1 MGFKLSSFGAQIAR
15 RASEERRTREEEA
28 NELLKIGFVDR
39 METVRE
45 ERKARRAKKEKLTA
59 IGKSLEQLGISGDG
73 VAGILATDIDEASAT
88 LKLLQES
95 ARTLPDFKID
105 DVVQASGTSGI
116 TVQEAVDR
124 VMGELQTTKEADS
137 IIQTDDSFFA
147 PSQEKLRERAQEMA
161 GAFGEDYD
169 QIFKESA
176 GEYVRGELPK
186 TDIDYQALYRADP
199 LADLR
204 RRQLEAQVVSDEFVV
219 ENLEKNQKLKEE
231 IAELDQQIKQKS
243 LTLTDAKIKKIQNDL
258 HEIDLKSLSIP
269 ENRGFRKDIG
279 QEIANT
285 IGLEVSWNPDT
296 GYTSLEKDQNK
307 QIQFFNLQQKALEQ
321 MSYYYR
327 LGQVQDQIDPYVFA
341 MKKTREI
348 LNLTGKAPEDPK

>member
-186 TDIDYQALYRADP
+186 TNIDRQALYRADP

-204 RRQLEAQVVSDEFVV
+204 RRQLAAQVKASEF
-219 ENLEKNQKLKEE
+219 EADNLEKNAEFKQEL
-231 IAELDQQIKQKS
+231 AELDKQQKEKN
-243 LTLTDAKIKKIQNDL
+243 LTLTDAKINELTKKLNK
-258 HEIDLKSLSIP
+258 IDVKSLTVDQ
-269 ENRGFRKDIG
+269 NRGFKKDIG
-279 QEIANT
+279 QEVANA
-285 IGLEVSWNPDT
+285 IGLKVSWNPDT
-296 GYTSLEKDQNK
+296 GYTSLGDDQEKQMKFFDLQNR
-307 QIQFFNLQQKALEQ
+307 ALEF
-321 MSYYYR
+321 MAIYYQEA
-327 LGQVQDQIDPYVFA
+327 GIKDAIDPYVYA
-341 MKKTREI
+341 LGKTREA
-348 LNLTGKAPEDPK
+348 LGLTEVSKDPK